1 MYTNFKRSYLSA
13 LVVATLVISGCIS
26 SLHPLYTED
35 TILVDDRLLG
45 DWTKE
50 RSQDSIVFNDIS
62 YSVEVT
68 NEGDTTITVGK
79 GDGRSNEDLL
89 SEDLVLSLSQLGSIG
104 ADRDK
109 KGWKFE
115 RASTVFFER
124 QDPQDTSFIKL
135 GGAMASASSFSIT
148 PWVPSM
154 VPDGYV
160 VKSIKDELPYY
171 ILTYTRKEFGELDT
185 VRMMTHLTE
194 INDVLYANFY
204 PFNTEHLNYG
214 TFSAN
219 IVKAHSFAKLEF
231 SNDGLSIYFFDTEM
245 LEDLINNRQIRLK
258 HEKIG
263 VDDDVVITASTREL
277 RSFLEKYG
285 HRDDLYDDPEKLVLL

>member
-1 MYTNFKRSYLSA
+1 
-13 LVVATLVISGCIS
+13 
-26 SLHPLYTED
+26 
-35 TILVDDRLLG
+35 
-45 DWTKE
+45 
-50 RSQDSIVFNDIS
+50 
-62 YSVEVT
+62 
-68 NEGDTTITVGK
+68 
-79 GDGRSNEDLL
+79 
-89 SEDLVLSLSQLGSIG
+89 
-104 ADRDK
+104 
-109 KGWKFE
+109 
-115 RASTVFFER
+115 
-124 QDPQDTSFIKL
+124 
-135 GGAMASASSFSIT
+135 
-148 PWVPSM
+148 VPSM